1 MYFEDFSEGMVFELD
16 SAIIEK
22 KKMLEFAA
30 EYNPVPIH
38 LDEEYAK
45 RTKFGKVIASG
56 MMSYMAVWRKLMELD
71 PFGEELVAGTNAQ
84 ITWLAPVFAE
94 DNLHGTAVV
103 SKMNERNP
111 YNGEIVLDITAVNQD
126 GVRVFEAFS
135 GAVVRRRPLK

>member
-1 MYFEDFSEGMVFELD
+1 MYFEDFSEGMVFALD
-16 SAIIEK
+16 IAVIEK
-22 KKMLEFAA
+22 KKMLEFAD

-38 LDEEYAK
+38 LDGEYAK
-45 RTKFGKVIASG
+45 RTKFGEVIASG
-56 MMSYMAVWRKLMELD
+56 MMSYMAVWRKLMDLD

-94 DNLHGTAVV
+94 DKLQGTAVV

-111 YNGEIVLDITAVNQD
+111 YNGEIILEITAVNQD